1 MQESFRWFGP
11 ADLVALPDIVQ
22 AGATGVVTALHDV
35 AYGEVWTSG
44 AIAER
49 CRLIDEGSGGLLS
62 WNVAESLPV
71 HERIKLGEGDLEPL
85 YENYRLSMRNLA
97 AAGVRTICYNFMP
110 LLDWIRTDLAVVLP
124 GGGRTVRFAI
134 EKHAAFDCF
143 MLQRAGAEADYSD
156 DVLARAKAWFDAS
169 TQADRETL
177 LASIMA
183 GLPGAYERYSVER
196 LRPLIARFGAVSPSQ
211 LRANLVRFLE
221 AVCPTAEDCGISLAI
236 HPDDPPR
243 PVFGLPRV
251 VSSEAD
257 FAFLFDSVPSPA
269 NGLTLCSGSL
279 GSSPDND
286 VAAIAA
292 RFADRIHFAHLRN
305 VAKEPDGSFQEAAHL
320 GGDTDMVAVTAAIL
334 DAETRR
340 RAAGG
345 PAIPMRPDHG
355 HELLGDIG
363 RPFHPGYSMI
373 GRLKGLAELRGVAA
387 ALSWRPGQ
395 VAGV

>member
-1 MQESFRWFGP
+1 VQESFRWFGP

-35 AYGEVWTSG
+35 AYGDVWTPE

-49 CRLIDEGSGGLLS
+49 CRLIDEGSGGLLA

-71 HERIKLGEGDLEPL
+71 HERIKLGEGDLETL
-85 YENYRLSMRNLA
+85 YENYRLSMRHLA
-97 AAGVRTICYNFMP
+97 AAGVTTICYNFMP

-143 MLQRAGAEADYSD
+143 MLQRPGAEADYSD

-169 TQADRETL
+169 TEADRETL
-177 LASIMA
+177 LSSIMA

-196 LRPLIARFGAVSPSQ
+196 LRPLIQRFGAVSPAQ

-221 AVCPTAEDCGISLAI
+221 AVCPTAEECGISLAI

-251 VSSEAD
+251 VSTEAD
-257 FAFLFDSVPSPA
+257 FAFLFGSVPSPA
-269 NGLTLCSGSL
+269 NGMTLCSGSL
-279 GSSPDND
+279 GSGADND
-286 VAAIAA
+286 VVAIAT
-292 RFADRIHFAHLRN
+292 RFGDRIRFAHLRN
-305 VAKEPDGSFQEAAHL
+305 VAKEADGSFQEAAHL

-334 DAETRR
+334 DAEARR
-340 RAAGG
+340 RVAGG
-345 PAIPMRPDHG
+345 AAIPMRPDHG

-387 ALSWRPGQ
+387 ALSWRRAN
-395 VAGV
+395 AGI

>member
-35 AYGEVWTSG
+35 AYGEVWTPE

-49 CRLIDEGSGGLLS
+49 CRLIDEGSGGLLA

-71 HERIKLGEGDLEPL
+71 HERIKLGEGDLETL
-85 YENYRLSMRNLA
+85 YENYRLSMRHLA
-97 AAGVRTICYNFMP
+97 AAGVTTICYNFMP

-156 DVLARAKAWFDAS
+156 DVLARARAWFDAS
-169 TQADRETL
+169 TEADRETL
-177 LASIMA
+177 LSSIMA

-196 LRPLIARFGAVSPSQ
+196 LRPLIQRFSAVSPAQ

-221 AVCPTAEDCGISLAI
+221 AVCPTAEECGISLAI

-257 FAFLFDSVPSPA
+257 FAFLFGSVPSPA
-269 NGLTLCSGSL
+269 NGMTLCSGSL
-279 GSSPDND
+279 GSSADND
-286 VAAIAA
+286 VVAIAT
-292 RFADRIHFAHLRN
+292 RFGDRIRFAHLRN
-305 VAKEPDGSFQEAAHL
+305 VAKEADGSFQEAAHL

-334 DAETRR
+334 DAEARR

-345 PAIPMRPDHG
+345 AAIPMRPDHG

-387 ALSWRPGQ
+387 ALSWRRAN
-395 VAGV
+395 AGI